1 MGGLPAPHAGVLA
14 LPIESLILLG
24 MWRCQDNEPFP
35 QPTLYLCVGSSYFAD
50 ESGEVGGTGV
60 PKLDTWSLLG

>member
-1 MGGLPAPHAGVLA
+1 ML
-14 LPIESLILLG
+14 ESLTLHG
-24 MWRCQDNEPFP
+24 MWECQDNEPFHFLSP
-35 QPTLYLCVGSSYFAD
+35 PCVCVGSSYFDD